1 MRSRIHRRSVVLGL
15 LAIPGIAILA
25 RTGLLGRYAMAQTEP
40 LSEHHVDTLRRV
52 AFLLFPYPELGDA
65 PYERVAGALAAG
77 AGNIGTRALLDAGI
91 SELDATQAG
100 TWLEL
105 DQRSQVAALGAVES
119 GAFFQHV
126 LQTTKVVLF
135 NDPLVWAYLGYG
147 GSSLEFG
154 GYLGR
159 GLNDIDWL
167 DEG

>member
-1 MRSRIHRRSVVLGL
+1 MVLGL
-15 LAIPGIAILA
+15 LALPGAAVLA
-25 RTGLLGRYAMAQTEP
+25 RTGLLGRYALAQTEP
-40 LSEHHVDTLRRV
+40 LSARQVDTLRRI

-65 PYERVAGALAAG
+65 PYERVAGALVAG
-77 AGNIGTRALLDAGI
+77 AGDVGTRALLDAGI
-91 SELDATQAG
+91 SELDATQASS
-100 TWLEL
+100 WLEL
-105 DQRSQVAALGAVES
+105 DPPSQVAALGAIES

-135 NDPLVWAYLGYG
+135 NDPQVWAFVGYG

-167 DEG
+167 DDD

>member
-1 MRSRIHRRSVVLGL
+1 MVLGL
-15 LAIPGIAILA
+15 LALPGVAVLA
-25 RTGLLGRYAMAQTEP
+25 RTGLLGRYALAQTEP
-40 LSEHHVDTLRRV
+40 LSAHQADTLRRM

-65 PYERVAGALAAG
+65 PYERVAGALVAG
-77 AGNIGTRALLDAGI
+77 ADNVATRAMLDAGI

-105 DQRSQVAALGAVES
+105 DQPSQVAALGAVES

-135 NDPLVWAYLGYG
+135 NDPQVWAYLGYG

-154 GYLGR
+154 GYQGR

-167 DEG
+167 DDG